1 MDRYDLLCEIAKK
14 KGKGVHILDY
24 AIGVGL
30 CGVSLDNGKAGVAY
44 TDRKSI
50 PWGCSLY
57 DELPKA
63 GAPVEDFIEMSNSSD
78 VLMNALG
85 MATINACI
93 NDGDFERADVM
104 DAVSISK
111 NDVVGMVGYFDPMVS
126 QIKKMAKELYIFEKE
141 RTLTTWPQKALSPD
155 QIPDLIP
162 ACNVLLIS
170 ATTLMNKTFDSII
183 KYSKTDRIVIL
194 GPSAPVCTE
203 AFPEVKVFGATI
215 VTPKALKVIYHGGGT
230 RNLYIEKAGWK
241 VVFVKNKSV

>member
-85 MATINACI
+85 MATINACV
-93 NDGDFERADVM
+93 NDGNYENGDVM
-104 DAVSISK
+104 EAVNLSK
-111 NDVVGMVGYFDPMVS
+111 DDVMGMIGYFDPMVS
-126 QIKKMAKELYIFEKE
+126 GIKRQLKTLYIFEKE

-162 ACNVLLIS
+162 ACDVLLIS
-170 ATTLMNKTFDSII
+170 ATTVMNKSFDDIL
-183 KYSKTDRIVIL
+183 KYAKTDRIILL
-194 GPSAPVCTE
+194 GPSTPMLPE
-203 AFPEVKVFGATI
+203 AFPEVKVFGGTTVNAA
-215 VTPKALKVIYHGGGT
+215 ALKTIAHGGGT
-230 RNLYIEKAGWK
+230 RNLYKEKVGKK
-241 VVFVKNKSV
+241 VILIN